1 MAQIIPIYIPTFI
14 SDQNYNPNRVLP
26 RLYFFNGMLD
36 CEPYYI
42 ESGSLTNIG
51 VIKEQNQFPYFDH
64 YNVVT
69 GSFPSTG
76 SRSLLFLNE
85 NPVYGAQPNEN
96 LYTEYW
102 STYIGLLYNPK
113 TRLLNASAIIPL
125 AEYFKMELN
134 DIVEFRSNYY
144 HLRAINDYNLKTGE
158 CKIQLLGPIIDDTLS
173 SGVFGCSFT
182 FDSETVTTTTSTT
195 TTAAPTT
202 TTTAGPTTT
211 TTTLTPTTTTTTS
224 TTTTTAAATTTTT
237 STTTSTTTTTVA
249 PTTTTT
255 TAGTTTTT
263 TSGPTTTTTT
273 EAPQTGSLATGSI
286 IYLAPSGYDS
296 GSATW
301 YDYSGFGNDAI
312 VSGSNLVSQSN
323 GWEFNGTNNYLVLP
337 TLQSFNVNTNYTYQ
351 IFFTVDSSGSQTL
364 FSKTGSYLD
373 FPTQRKETIYNP
385 SYSNCECIGDGA
397 FIDKRRQTSQAQNF
411 ANCLVTSSVPSTQCY
426 TWVNSGSMDGCFA
439 SGYLGQTTGAVAYQN
454 NARLDFETC
463 LAFCSGTTG
472 NYTYDLGL
480 CQSNIYIGKS
490 YDDSVDKFSGTLR
503 AFVFYNRNL
512 TEAEILSNYN
522 YFSSSFST

>member
-1 MAQIIPIYIPTFI
+1 MANINVFSNFVYSGSNVGPTFDVYYTTG
-14 SDQNYNPNRVLP
+14 SNKFSANYVLSQTNYYTDWLGYPGSQNYFTIVDNTTYIKFVNKNP
-26 RLYFFNGMLD
+26 
-36 CEPYYI
+36 
-42 ESGSLTNIG
+42 SGSN
-51 VIKEQNQFPYFDH
+51 EQ
-64 YNVVT
+64 
-69 GSFPSTG
+69 
-76 SRSLLFLNE
+76 
-85 NPVYGAQPNEN
+85 
-96 LYTEYW
+96 
-102 STYIGLLYNPK
+102 YITKYP
-113 TRLLNASAIIPL
+113 AD
-125 AEYFKMELN
+125 N
-134 DIVEFRSNYY
+134 DF
-144 HLRAINDYNLKTGE
+144 
-158 CKIQLLGPIIDDTLS
+158 
-173 SGVFGCSFT
+173 
-182 FDSETVTTTTSTT
+182 
-195 TTAAPTT
+195 
-202 TTTAGPTTT
+202 
-211 TTTLTPTTTTTTS
+211 
-224 TTTTTAAATTTTT
+224 
-237 STTTSTTTTTVA
+237 
-249 PTTTTT
+249 
-255 TAGTTTTT
+255 
-263 TSGPTTTTTT
+263 
-273 EAPQTGSLATGSI
+273 APQTGSLATGSI

-463 LAFCSGTTG
+463 LTFCSGTTG